1 MATVVPV
8 TTFPFETSTDVAVTT
23 WGDMLV
29 DDDGEPVR
37 LAVYSDRTI
46 QVAGEFG
53 GASVTIGGSN
63 DGVTYH
69 ALHDTSG
76 AALTVTEGV
85 LKQIVELPIYLKPR
99 VFGGDG
105 TTALKVVLVATQLL
119 VPLVLQAA
127 L

>member
-1 MATVVPV
+1 MAVIVPV
-8 TTFPFETSTDVAVTT
+8 TSFPFETSRDVAVTT
-23 WGDMLV
+23 WDNLLA

-76 AALTVTEGV
+76 NVMTLTEGK
-85 LKQIVELPIYLKPR
+85 LQQIVELPIYLKPR

-105 TTALKVVLVATQLL
+105 TTLLKVVMSGRKSI
-119 VPLVLQAA
+119 
-127 L
+127 